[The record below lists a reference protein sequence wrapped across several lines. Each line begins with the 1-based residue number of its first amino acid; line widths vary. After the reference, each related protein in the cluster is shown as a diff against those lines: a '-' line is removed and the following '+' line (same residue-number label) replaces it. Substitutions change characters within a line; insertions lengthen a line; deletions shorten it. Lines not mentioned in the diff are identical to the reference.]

1 MNNYIDNKNTF
12 LGFINI
18 NLQLINNEFN
28 FKSQNK
34 L

>member
-1 MNNYIDNKNTF
+1 MKNYIDNKNTF

-18 NLQLINNEFN
+18 NLQLIKNEFN
-28 FKSQNK
+28 FMSQNK